1 MEMGRGNCQQGQRRL
16 SGMVKPINYISGL
29 HGLNQVKCTEAVNLK
44 VLYLGALRGKIN
56 LLEGQIRSAGSPN
69 SLDHRLVAKV

>member
-1 MEMGRGNCQQGQRRL
+1 MAMGRGNCQQGQRRL

-29 HGLNQVKCTEAVNLK
+29 RGLNQVKRTEAVNLK

-56 LLEGQIRSAGSPN
+56 LLEG
-69 SLDHRLVAKV
+69 